1 MKHILNAIN
10 SVPTWEKVVIVTLVI
25 VPIPLTVETYLMV
38 RTMYKKMKNNSEK

>member
-10 SVPTWEKVVIVTLVI
+10 KVPMWEKSVIITLVI
-25 VPIPLTVETYLMV
+25 IPIPFTVETYLMV